1 MDFKALFESLPE
13 IIALF
18 VPGYVFIKTFCFFGK
33 SKSDTFEGTAVA
45 SVTISYVFNLV
56 VDLFA
61 KVIKVSDTVLEI
73 IPILLAFG
81 IALILVKLKTAGAL
95 KSCLKWI
102 GKVSDSDNIWQ
113 DIFNLNKGSRIRC
126 YSKFNNENVMIE
138 GNVKYFDICEDGECS
153 IALVNYVVTYD
164 NGYKYELGKRSDEP
178 ILYLNTRNVH
188 GLEVTYGQ

>member
-1 MDFKALFESLPE
+1 MDFKALFESLPD
-13 IIALF
+13 IFSLF

-33 SKSDTFEGTAVA
+33 SKSDSFEGTAVA
-45 SVTISYVFNLV
+45 SVTISYMVNLV
-56 VDLFA
+56 VGLFA
-61 KVIKVSDTVLEI
+61 KLMKIQNTNLEI
-73 IPILLAFG
+73 VSVLFAF
-81 IALILVKLKTAGAL
+81 IFSLILVKLKKAGVL
-95 KSCLKWI
+95 KSSLKWI

-126 YSKFNNENVMIE
+126 YSKFNNQDVMIE
-138 GNVKYFDICEDGECS
+138 GDVKYFDVCEDGECS

-164 NGYKYELGKRSDEP
+164 NGNKYKLGKRDDEP